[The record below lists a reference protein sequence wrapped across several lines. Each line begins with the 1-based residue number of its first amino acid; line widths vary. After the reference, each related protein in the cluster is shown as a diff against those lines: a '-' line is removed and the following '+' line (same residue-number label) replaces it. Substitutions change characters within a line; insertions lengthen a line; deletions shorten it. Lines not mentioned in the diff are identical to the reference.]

1 MATLK
6 IIAGTV
12 YGNAQ
17 HVAEQVEE
25 NLAEQGVDC
34 SLESDPSVAD
44 FTDADALLIITS
56 TTGQGDV
63 PPNLEFV
70 FSDLK
75 DESPM
80 LTGKPFAVAALGD
93 SSYGESFC
101 GAGKQFQEL
110 LSELQGNAVANMLEV
125 DAIETL
131 EPDLTEISK
140 GSEMSPN
147 FFFAIFSITLIS
159 FNTCLKTLFG
169 IFLLF
174 L

>member
-1 MATLK
+1 MATLT

-25 NLAEQGVDC
+25 NLAQQGIDC
-34 SLESDPSVAD
+34 VLESDPSVTD
-44 FTDADALLIITS
+44 FTDADALLVITS

-80 LTGKPFAVAALGD
+80 LKGKPFAVAALGD

-101 GAGKQFQEL
+101 GAGKQFQAL
-110 LSELQGNAVANMLEV
+110 LNELQATAVADLLEV
-125 DAIETL
+125 DAMETL
-131 EPDLTEISK
+131 EPEKDVVEWV
-140 GSEMSPN
+140 N
-147 FFFAIFSITLIS
+147 SIKDKLIA
-159 FNTCLKTLFG
+159 
-169 IFLLF
+169 
-174 L
+174 

>member
-34 SLESDPSVAD
+34 ELESDPSVSD
-44 FTDADALLIITS
+44 FTDADAILVITS
-56 TTGQGDV
+56 TTGQGDI

-75 DESPM
+75 DEFPM
-80 LTGKPFAVAALGD
+80 LKFLENVVLAL
-93 SSYGESFC
+93 
-101 GAGKQFQEL
+101 
-110 LSELQGNAVANMLEV
+110 N
-125 DAIETL
+125 
-131 EPDLTEISK
+131 
-140 GSEMSPN
+140 SPQRD
-147 FFFAIFSITLIS
+147 IF
-159 FNTCLKTLFG
+159 G
-169 IFLLF
+169 
-174 L
+174 

>member
-93 SSYGESFC
+93 SSYGDVSV
-101 GAGKQFQEL
+101 AGKQFHAL
-110 LSELQGNAVANMLEV
+110 LTELQGNAVADMLEV

-131 EPDLTEISK
+131 EPEKDVVEWV
-140 GSEMSPN
+140 
-147 FFFAIFSITLIS
+147 
-159 FNTCLKTLFG
+159 NTIKDK
-169 IFLLF
+169 LLA
-174 L
+174 

>member
-1 MATLK
+1 MGSLT

-25 NLAEQGVDC
+25 SLAEQGIDC

-44 FTDADALLIITS
+44 FSGADALLIITS
-56 TTGQGDV
+56 TTGQGDI

-80 LTGKPFAVAALGD
+80 LTGKLFAVAALGD
-93 SSYGESFC
+93 SSYGDSFC
-101 GAGKQFQEL
+101 GAGKQFQAL
-110 LSELQGNAVANMLEV
+110 LTELQADAVADMLEI
-125 DAIETL
+125 DAMETL
-131 EPDLTEISK
+131 EPEKDVIEWV
-140 GSEMSPN
+140 
-147 FFFAIFSITLIS
+147 
-159 FNTCLKTLFG
+159 NTIKDKLVG
-169 IFLLF
+169 
-174 L
+174 

>member
-1 MATLK
+1 MGSLT

-25 NLAEQGVDC
+25 SLAEQGIDC

-44 FTDADALLIITS
+44 FSDADALLIITS

-93 SSYGESFC
+93 SSYGDSFC
-101 GAGKQFQEL
+101 GAGKQFQAL
-110 LSELQGNAVANMLEV
+110 LTELQADAVADMLEI
-125 DAIETL
+125 DAMETL
-131 EPDLTEISK
+131 EPEKDVLEWV
-140 GSEMSPN
+140 
-147 FFFAIFSITLIS
+147 
-159 FNTCLKTLFG
+159 NTIKDKLVG
-169 IFLLF
+169 
-174 L
+174 

>member
-1 MATLK
+1 MASLT

-25 NLAEQGVDC
+25 SLAGQGVDC
-34 SLESDPSVAD
+34 VLESDPSVSD

-75 DESPM
+75 DDAPQ
-80 LTGKPFAVAALGD
+80 LTGKSFAVAALGD

-101 GAGKQFQEL
+101 GAGKQFQSL
-110 LSELQGNAVANMLEV
+110 LSDLQASAVADMLEV

-131 EPDLTEISK
+131 EPEKDVVDWV
-140 GSEMSPN
+140 N
-147 FFFAIFSITLIS
+147 SIKDKLIA
-159 FNTCLKTLFG
+159 
-169 IFLLF
+169 
-174 L
+174 

>member
-75 DESPM
+75 DESPV

-110 LSELQGNAVANMLEV
+110 LSELQGNAVANMLEA

-131 EPDLTEISK
+131 EPEKDVVDWV
-140 GSEMSPN
+140 
-147 FFFAIFSITLIS
+147 
-159 FNTCLKTLFG
+159 NTIKDK
-169 IFLLF
+169 LLA
-174 L
+174 

>member
-1 MATLK
+1 MASLK

-25 NLAEQGVDC
+25 SLAEQGIDC
-34 SLESDPSVAD
+34 ELESDPSVSD
-44 FTDADALLIITS
+44 FTDADALLVITS

-75 DESPM
+75 DDFPL
-80 LTGKPFAVAALGD
+80 LTDKPFAVAALGD

-101 GAGKQFQEL
+101 GAGKQFHAL
-110 LSELQGNAVANMLEV
+110 LLELQGKPVADMLAV
-125 DAIETL
+125 DAMETL
-131 EPDLTEISK
+131 EPEKDVVDWV
-140 GSEMSPN
+140 N
-147 FFFAIFSITLIS
+147 
-159 FNTCLKTLFG
+159 G
-169 IFLLF
+169 IKDQLLA
-174 L
+174 

>member
-1 MATLK
+1 MATLT

-25 NLAEQGVDC
+25 NLAQQGIDC
-34 SLESDPSVAD
+34 VLESDPSVTD
-44 FTDADALLIITS
+44 FTDADALLVITS

-101 GAGKQFQEL
+101 GAGKQFQAL
-110 LSELQGNAVANMLEV
+110 LDELQATAVADLLEV
-125 DAIETL
+125 DAMETL
-131 EPDLTEISK
+131 EPEKDVVEWV
-140 GSEMSPN
+140 N
-147 FFFAIFSITLIS
+147 SIKDKLIA
-159 FNTCLKTLFG
+159 
-169 IFLLF
+169 
-174 L
+174 

>member
-1 MATLK
+1 MATLT

-25 NLAEQGVDC
+25 NLAEQGIEC
-34 SLESDPSVAD
+34 TLESDPSVSD
-44 FTDADALLIITS
+44 FTDAEALLIITS

-75 DESPM
+75 DESPA
-80 LTGKPFAVAALGD
+80 LEGKPFAVAALGD

-101 GAGKQFQEL
+101 GAGKQFQTLLCEL
-110 LSELQGNAVANMLEV
+110 NANAVTDMLAI

-131 EPDLTEISK
+131 EPEKDVVVWV
-140 GSEMSPN
+140 N
-147 FFFAIFSITLIS
+147 SI
-159 FNTCLKTLFG
+159 KEK
-169 IFLLF
+169 LLP
-174 L
+174 

>member
-1 MATLK
+1 MGTLK

-25 NLAEQGVDC
+25 NLAEQGIDC
-34 SLESDPSVAD
+34 ELESDPSVND

-63 PPNLEFV
+63 PPNVEFA

-75 DESPM
+75 DEAPQ
-80 LTGKPFAVAALGD
+80 LNGKPFAVAALGD

-101 GAGKQFQEL
+101 GAGKQFYTL
-110 LSELQGNAVANMLEV
+110 LQSLQGNAVADMFAV
-125 DAIETL
+125 DAMETL
-131 EPDLTEISK
+131 EPEKDVVEWV
-140 GSEMSPN
+140 N
-147 FFFAIFSITLIS
+147 SIKDKLMR
-159 FNTCLKTLFG
+159 
-169 IFLLF
+169 
-174 L
+174 

>member
-1 MATLK
+1 MGTLK

-34 SLESDPSVAD
+34 ELESDPSVSD
-44 FTDADALLIITS
+44 FTDADAILVITS

-75 DESPM
+75 DEFP
-80 LTGKPFAVAALGD
+80 LLNGKPFAVAALGD

-101 GAGKQFQEL
+101 GAGRQFNEL
-110 LSELQGNAVANMLEV
+110 LQELQGQAATDMLEV

-131 EPDLTEISK
+131 EPEKVVIEWVNGIK
-140 GSEMSPN
+140 GK
-147 FFFAIFSITLIS
+147 L
-159 FNTCLKTLFG
+159 G
-169 IFLLF
+169 I
-174 L
+174 

>member
-6 IIAGTV
+6 IFAGTV

-34 SLESDPSVAD
+34 ELESDPSVSD
-44 FTDADALLIITS
+44 FTDADAILLITS

-75 DESPM
+75 DEFP
-80 LTGKPFAVAALGD
+80 LLNDKPFAVAALGD

-101 GAGKQFQEL
+101 GAGRQFNEL
-110 LSELQGNAVANMLEV
+110 
-125 DAIETL
+125 
-131 EPDLTEISK
+131 
-140 GSEMSPN
+140 
-147 FFFAIFSITLIS
+147 
-159 FNTCLKTLFG
+159 
-169 IFLLF
+169 
-174 L
+174 

>member
-1 MATLK
+1 MATLT

-25 NLAEQGVDC
+25 NLAQQGIDC
-34 SLESDPSVAD
+34 VLESDPSVTD
-44 FTDADALLIITS
+44 FTDADALLVITS

-75 DESPM
+75 DESPV
-80 LTGKPFAVAALGD
+80 LKGKPFAVAALGD

-101 GAGKQFQEL
+101 GAGKQFQAL
-110 LSELQGNAVANMLEV
+110 LNELQATAVADLLEV
-125 DAIETL
+125 DAMETL
-131 EPDLTEISK
+131 EPEKDVVEWV
-140 GSEMSPN
+140 N
-147 FFFAIFSITLIS
+147 SIKDKLIA
-159 FNTCLKTLFG
+159 
-169 IFLLF
+169 
-174 L
+174 

>member
-1 MATLK
+1 LLIRK
-6 IIAGTV
+6 RPVG
-12 YGNAQ
+12 
-17 HVAEQVEE
+17 
-25 NLAEQGVDC
+25 
-34 SLESDPSVAD
+34 SD

-80 LTGKPFAVAALGD
+80 LAGKPFAVAALGD

-101 GAGKQFQEL
+101 GAGKQFQAL
-110 LSELQGNAVANMLEV
+110 LTELQGNAVADMLEV

-131 EPDLTEISK
+131 EPEKDVVEWV
-140 GSEMSPN
+140 N
-147 FFFAIFSITLIS
+147 SI
-159 FNTCLKTLFG
+159 KDK
-169 IFLLF
+169 LLA
-174 L
+174 

>member
-1 MATLK
+1 MATLT

-25 NLAEQGVDC
+25 NLAQQGIDC
-34 SLESDPSVAD
+34 VLESDPSVTD
-44 FTDADALLIITS
+44 FTDADALLVITS

-101 GAGKQFQEL
+101 GAGKQFQAL
-110 LSELQGNAVANMLEV
+110 LNELQATAVADLLEV
-125 DAIETL
+125 DAMETL
-131 EPDLTEISK
+131 EPEKDVVEWV
-140 GSEMSPN
+140 N
-147 FFFAIFSITLIS
+147 SIKDKLIA
-159 FNTCLKTLFG
+159 
-169 IFLLF
+169 
-174 L
+174 

>member
-1 MATLK
+1 MATLT

-25 NLAEQGVDC
+25 NLAQQGIDC
-34 SLESDPSVAD
+34 VLESDPSVTD
-44 FTDADALLIITS
+44 FTDADAVLVITS

-101 GAGKQFQEL
+101 GAGKQFQSL
-110 LSELQGNAVANMLEV
+110 LNELQATAVADLLEV
-125 DAIETL
+125 DAMETL
-131 EPDLTEISK
+131 EPEKDVVEWV
-140 GSEMSPN
+140 N
-147 FFFAIFSITLIS
+147 SIKDKLIA
-159 FNTCLKTLFG
+159 
-169 IFLLF
+169 
-174 L
+174 